1 MSVAVVA
8 SLAPAGEVELRAAA
22 AIAAPDADL
31 LELRL
36 DRVDRDDF
44 DLFLALLPELPLPAI
59 VTVRR
64 REEGGQFEGSEAERG
79 AWLAAAA
86 QRAAWI
92 DVEAR
97 SELAARQLGPAR
109 RIVSWHDFA
118 APPPDPLALARELA
132 ARHPD
137 ATIKLAANARDLA
150 DVASLARA
158 QRACADAGLKVALFG
173 LGELALPTRLLAG
186 KLGAA
191 LVYGSITGHEPTA
204 PGQPTVALLSR
215 LHRVRR
221 QSRAT
226 VACAVVGD
234 PIGHS
239 LSPLLHSTLARVD
252 ALDRA
257 FVPLRAP
264 TLAGA
269 LDACDALQVDGCS
282 VTLPHKEAAARIAAG
297 ALPGEPWPSPSGAVN
312 TLVRAPEGW
321 RAANT
326 DRIGLQAALA
336 TVAPARLAT
345 LRRALLL
352 GAGGVAAT
360 AVAALRERGLAV
372 TIASRTRARA
382 DALAARFGVLSI
394 AWDERATAARDLI
407 VNATPLGMAPA
418 VDATPFPAAAL
429 RANDLVFD
437 LVYRPRVTRLLR
449 DASDAGATTLDGV
462 EMFLQQALAQHE
474 RFAGRPASPA
484 AVAAARAVL
493 AEALGG

>member
-8 SLAPAGEVELRAAA
+8 SVRPAGEAQLRAAA
-22 AIAAPDADL
+22 AAAAPDADL
-31 LELRL
+31 LEVRL
-36 DRVDRDDF
+36 DRAGRDF
-44 DLFLALLPELPLPAI
+44 DRFLALLPELPLPVI

-64 REEGGQFEGSEAERG
+64 REEGGTFEGSEAERG
-79 AWLAAAA
+79 ALLEAAA

-97 SELAARQLGPAR
+97 SELSQRPLGPAR

-150 DVASLARA
+150 DVAALARA
-158 QRACADAGLKVALFG
+158 QRACADAGLRVALFG

-191 LVYGSITGHEPTA
+191 LVYGSIEGHEPTA
-204 PGQPTVALLSR
+204 PCQPTVALLSR
-215 LHRVRR
+215 LHRVRS

-226 VACAVVGD
+226 LAGAIVGD
-234 PIGHS
+234 PVAHS

-252 ALDRA
+252 AIDRA
-257 FVPLRAP
+257 FVPLRASA
-264 TLAGA
+264 LEGA
-269 LDACDALQVDGCS
+269 LAACDALAIDGCS
-282 VTLPHKEAAARIAAG
+282 VTLPHKETAARVAVG
-297 ALPGEPWPSPSGAVN
+297 PLPGEPWPPPSGAVN
-312 TLVRAPEGW
+312 TLLRSPEGW

-326 DRIGLQAALA
+326 DRLGLLAALA

-345 LRRALLL
+345 LRRALVL
-352 GAGGVAAT
+352 GAGGAAAT
-360 AVAALRERGLAV
+360 AVSALRERSLAV

-382 DALAARFGVLSI
+382 DALAARFGVQSI

-429 RANDLVFD
+429 RTSDLVFD
-437 LVYRPRVTRLLR
+437 LVYRPRLTRLLR
-449 DASDAGATTLDGV
+449 DAADAGATTLDGV
-462 EMFLQQALAQHE
+462 EMFLQQGLAQHQ
-474 RFAGRPASPA
+474 RFTGSPASPA
-484 AVAAARAVL
+484 AVAAARAAL
-493 AEALGG
+493 AEALGC